1 MELMIV
7 IAAAILAW
15 VIGAVIYRL
24 ADGVYASAS
33 ALQVRNIGDPRSRPV
48 APYLLAGAGLVA
60 VSAMIRV
67 LFLRAGIDGMVA
79 GAGWGM
85 LIGVALVSP
94 WLVIGNTHTARP
106 LVTALI
112 DAGFAVA
119 ACATIGAVMGAV

>member
-15 VIGAVIYRL
+15 VIGAIIYRL

-33 ALQVRNIGDPRSRPV
+33 ALQVRNIGDPRDRP
-48 APYLLAGAGLVA
+48 ATPYLLAGVGLVA

-67 LFLRAGIDGMVA
+67 LFLRAGIDGMVT
-79 GAGWGM
+79 GAGWGA
-85 LIGVALVSP
+85 LIGAALVSP
-94 WLVIGNTHTARP
+94 WLVIENTHASRP
-106 LVTALI
+106 MLTTLI

-119 ACATIGAVMGAV
+119 ACAAIGAVMGAV